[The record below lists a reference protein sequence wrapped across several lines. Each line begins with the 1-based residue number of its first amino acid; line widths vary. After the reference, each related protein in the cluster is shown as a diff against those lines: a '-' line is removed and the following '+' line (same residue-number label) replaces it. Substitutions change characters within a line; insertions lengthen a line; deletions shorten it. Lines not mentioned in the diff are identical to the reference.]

1 MRFHARDGANWRL
14 RVDQAPS
21 VPNKWISPDAGYRN
35 PQKSSGFFRIHG
47 QMYQKSARPVTTNLL
62 DSCITVIS
70 ARSAQGGGR
79 ETARQGD
86 SGGMTNERM
95 TNGRPRSRRRGEPR
109 RYKMRASRTAS
120 DPSTLQ
126 CPAWAGNRR
135 ASGSRGFPCSAAR
148 SCLQM
153 LVHGVGR
160 GFLKGG
166 ADHHGRHAN
175 HRRVGRHI
183 VQHHAARADLRPL
196 ADGYPPEHLRPGP

>member
-95 TNGRPRSRRRGEPR
+95 TNGRPRSRRRGEPCRYTMPSAQARMDIMDLMDEFANAQGREALWNFPCRMPHAACAFGPLPCRRREPR
-109 RYKMRASRTAS
+109 RYKMRAARTA
-120 DPSTLQ
+120 
-126 CPAWAGNRR
+126 
-135 ASGSRGFPCSAAR
+135 
-148 SCLQM
+148 
-153 LVHGVGR
+153 HGQA
-160 GFLKGG
+160 L
-166 ADHHGRHAN
+166 
-175 HRRVGRHI
+175 
-183 VQHHAARADLRPL
+183 
-196 ADGYPPEHLRPGP
+196 